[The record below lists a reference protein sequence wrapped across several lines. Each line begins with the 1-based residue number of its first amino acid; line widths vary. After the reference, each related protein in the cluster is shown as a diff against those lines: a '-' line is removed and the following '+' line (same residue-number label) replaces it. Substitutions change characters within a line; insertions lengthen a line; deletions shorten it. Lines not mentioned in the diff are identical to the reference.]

1 LLIAILTYTNQH
13 EQPGFD
19 APESSVTTRQG
30 WDVGSLGRREGM
42 PPTAASRD
50 KSSKCKLAIASGNL
64 LPNLIVDLT
73 AILPN
78 LVQMIAACFACAS
91 SPRYS
96 YRSVSGFGLKALF
109 SLPIR
114 SERSLP
120 GPDDEITEILSSEAS
135 PENPHQAIPATF
147 QGCQHRHPPA
157 SRRCCFDIAPT
168 ASSSL

>member
-1 LLIAILTYTNQH
+1 
-13 EQPGFD
+13 
-19 APESSVTTRQG
+19 
-30 WDVGSLGRREGM
+30 M
-42 PPTAASRD
+42 PRTAASRD
-50 KSSKCKLAIASGNL
+50 KSFKCKLAIATPNL
-64 LPNLIVDLT
+64 LPNLIADLT

-120 GPDDEITEILSSEAS
+120 DLEFDL
-135 PENPHQAIPATF
+135 PESMLFAEQKQST
-147 QGCQHRHPPA
+147 
-157 SRRCCFDIAPT
+157 
-168 ASSSL
+168 